1 MTNMFCYNCGVEI
14 KREHKFCFSCGI
26 RLEFNNPGRNGQ
38 ARIVKSP
45 YPTSERSPEK
55 NIDAPERLKTIDIK
69 DLFKKMEIAI
79 KKESS
84 LSDEEFEKNW
94 GRFKKYHYKNYLDN
108 AIYWILVQVAFYSGM
123 KAATV
128 TEKLPAIKKY
138 FNDYATAR
146 NYSEIEVSLVLK
158 DPNTIHYKRKIEACI
173 NNAIKFDKLIKRHG
187 TFSNYIESF
196 GNLQDDKTI
205 DILKKDLMQFDYV
218 GPITAYHVML
228 DLGLNVWKPDRVI
241 CRILFR
247 LGLISDKDNVD
258 QAIMVGKE
266 FSRQINEPIRYID
279 IIMVKYGQM
288 GDEEGFGL
296 TKGGICLEKNPRCHV
311 CGISEYCVHPT

>member
-1 MTNMFCYNCGVEI
+1 MFCYNCGVEI
-14 KREHKFCFSCGI
+14 KREHRFCFSCGT
-26 RLEFNNPGRNGQ
+26 RLEFDVPGKNSQ
-38 ARIVKSP
+38 AKIIVKSP
-45 YPTSERSPEK
+45 DPVSERSSEK
-55 NIDAPERLKTIDIK
+55 NISAPEILKTLDIK
-69 DLFKKMEIAI
+69 DFFKKMEATI
-79 KKESS
+79 KKECS
-84 LSDEEFEKNW
+84 LSDEEFEQNW

-108 AIYWILVQVAFYSGM
+108 DIYWILVQVAFYSGM

-138 FNDYATAR
+138 FNDYARAK

-173 NNAIKFDKLIKRHG
+173 NNAIRFDKLIKRHG

-196 GNLQDDKTI
+196 GNLQEDKTI

-247 LGLISDKDNVD
+247 LGLISDKDNIN
-258 QAIMVGKE
+258 QAILVGKE
-266 FSRQINEPIRYID
+266 FSRQINDPIRYID

-296 TKGGICLEKNPRCHV
+296 TNGGICLEKNPRCHV
-311 CGISEYCVHPT
+311 CGISEYCAHHI